1 MKSRKPTVINEIKEA
16 KISPG
21 EKILVI
27 GSGIFPSTPIL
38 ISEILN
44 NHVIGVDNNIKAVN
58 LAKSYIEKKGLNKKI
73 EIKYGDGTCY
83 PVKEYDLVFVVI
95 NVWPLHTVLEHLAK
109 NMKSGSRL
117 ICRGIKND
125 ISSFYNEK
133 KLSQA
138 FALVS
143 SSEFPMTTFSK
154 YPMTQSLLFIK
165 K

>member
-1 MKSRKPTVINEIKEA
+1 MKSRKPAVINEIEKI
-16 KISPG
+16 KISPD
-21 EKILVI
+21 ENILVI
-27 GSGIFPSTPIL
+27 GSGIFPSTPII
-38 ISEILN
+38 ISEISN
-44 NHVIGVDNNIKAVN
+44 NHVIGIDNNVKAVN
-58 LAKSYIEKKGLNKKI
+58 LSKSYIEKKGLNKKI
-73 EIKYGDGTCY
+73 EIKYSDGTCY

-95 NVWPLHTVLEHLAK
+95 NVWPINNVLEYLAR

-125 ISSFYNEK
+125 ISSIYYEE

-138 FALVS
+138 FTLVS

-154 YPMTQSLLFIK
+154 YPMTQSFLFIK